1 VGKFDAYKI
10 PLRELS
16 VGAHA
21 YEFALDNIFFKNIE
35 GPEVPKGK
43 VNVCLTVK
51 KGGQAFEMNFDIKGV
66 VQIPCDRCLD
76 DMDQEIEC
84 KNQLIVKFGKDYAEE
99 SDKIIVIPEAEGEI
113 NLAWFLYEF
122 IALTIPIRHVHPAGK
137 CSKGMV
143 SKLKKHV
150 ATSKDED
157 GEGWG
162 SDESIDFVD
171 DGEELDLQSEEDN
184 EKETD
189 PRWDGLKKLIDNN

>member
-1 VGKFDAYKI
+1 MGKFDAYKM
-10 PLRELS
+10 PLKELS
-16 VGAHA
+16 AGTHI
-21 YEFALDNIFFKNIE
+21 YELSLDNIFFKNID

-43 VNVCLTVK
+43 VNVHLTVK
-51 KGGQAFEMNFDIKGV
+51 KGGQAFEMNFDIAGV

-122 IALTIPIRHVHPAGK
+122 VALNIPIRHVHPPGK
-137 CSKGMV
+137 CSKSMT

-157 GEGWG
+157 GDSDSWG
-162 SDESIDFVD
+162 DDSVDFID
-171 DGEELDLQSEEDN
+171 DGDDLDTSKDGNN

-189 PRWDGLKKLIDNN
+189 PRWDGLKNLIDN

>member
-1 VGKFDAYKI
+1 MGRFDAYKI

-16 VGAHA
+16 VGTHT
-21 YEFALDNIFFKNIE
+21 YEIALDNDFFKNID
-35 GPEVPKGK
+35 GPEVQKGK
-43 VNVCLTVK
+43 VNVHLTVK
-51 KGGQAFEMNFDIKGV
+51 KGSQAFEMDFDIKGV

-84 KNQLIVKFGKDYAEE
+84 KNQLIVKYGKDYAEE
-99 SDKIIVIPEAEGEI
+99 SDKIIVIPETEREI

-122 IALTIPIRHVHPAGK
+122 VALNIPMRHIHPVGK

-157 GEGWG
+157 GEGWE
-162 SDESIDFVD
+162 DESVDFIED
-171 DGEELDLQSEEDN
+171 EDLDIQSEENN
-184 EKETD
+184 EKDTD
-189 PRWDGLKKLIDNN
+189 PRWDGLKNLIDNN

>member
-1 VGKFDAYKI
+1 MGKFDAYKI
-10 PLRELS
+10 PLKELS
-16 VGAHA
+16 VGTHN
-21 YEFALDNIFFKNIE
+21 YEFALDNVFFENID
-35 GPEVPKGK
+35 GPEVQKGK
-43 VNVCLTVK
+43 VNVHLIVK
-51 KGGQAFEMNFDIKGV
+51 KGGQAFEMDFDIKGV
-66 VQIPCDRCLD
+66 VQVPCDRCLD

-122 IALTIPIRHVHPAGK
+122 IALTIPMRHVHPVGK

-150 ATSKDED
+150 TTSKDED
-157 GEGWG
+157 GEGWDDD
-162 SDESIDFVD
+162 SVDFVD
-171 DGEELDLQSEEDN
+171 DGEELDVQNQENN

>member
-1 VGKFDAYKI
+1 MGKFDAYKI
-10 PLRELS
+10 PLKELS
-16 VGAHA
+16 VGTHT
-21 YEFALDNIFFKNIE
+21 YEFALDNIFFKNID

-43 VNVCLTVK
+43 VNVYLTVK
-51 KGGQAFEMNFDIKGV
+51 KGGQAFEMSFDIKGV
-66 VQIPCDRCLD
+66 VQIACDRCLD

-122 IALTIPIRHVHPAGK
+122 IALAIPMRHVHPAGK

-150 ATSKDED
+150 AISKDDD
-157 GEGWG
+157 GDDWG
-162 SDESIDFVD
+162 GGEPVDFVD
-171 DGEELDLQSEEDN
+171 EDEELDIQSEEDN

-189 PRWDGLKKLIDNN
+189 PRWDDLKKLIDNN